1 MEKTLYVGLDI
12 GKDAVDVAVPA
23 SNDGFSCFRENNNEI
38 GFLEL
43 EKKLLR
49 KKAELAKKGHQID
62 YWLISEA
69 TGIYYLP
76 IHDYFVKKGWKFTV
90 VNPLSIKRFRDEQL
104 QNVKTDKEDCKLIAK
119 YGYNNRESLKVTP
132 EIPEDVRQVE
142 QMQVLRRALKKQK
155 DMFSS
160 VAENIHFATVQN
172 SKTVP
177 LLDELQTY
185 HEKAL
190 KKLENDMIAYIKKT
204 NPKEYECL
212 VSIPSVGVNMI
223 IEIYTETNLLKRFQN
238 LNQFLSYAG
247 IAPANFE
254 SGTSV
259 YKKPKLGTFA
269 NRNLRFAFI
278 MSGMSA
284 LKCNPDAIALDKK
297 LNKNITGRGRHV
309 AAGRLVAKQVWYC
322 VKNLEKYTPAKDRVK
337 VGERKVGGLVVELV
351 YEEPQ
356 SALRSISND
365 SLISSFESGK

>member
-38 GFLEL
+38 GFIEL

-49 KKAELAKKGHQID
+49 KKFELAKKGHQID
-62 YWLISEA
+62 FWLISEA

-119 YGYNNRESLKVTP
+119 FGYNNRETLKVTP
-132 EIPEDVRQVE
+132 EIPADVRQVE
-142 QMQVLRRALKKQK
+142 QMQVLRRALKKQN

-160 VAENIHFATVQN
+160 VAENIHFATVEG

-185 HEKAL
+185 HEKVL
-190 KKLENDMIAYIKKT
+190 KKLEKDMIEYIKKT

-223 IEIYTETNLLKRFQN
+223 IEIYVETNLLKKFQN
-238 LNQFLSYAG
+238 LNQFLNYAG
-247 IAPANFE
+247 IAPSSFE

-259 YKKPKLGTFA
+259 YKKPKLGVFA
-269 NRNLRFAFI
+269 NRNLRFALI
-278 MSGMSA
+278 MCGMSA
-284 LKCNPDAIALDKK
+284 LRCNPDAIALDKK

-309 AAGRLVAKQVWYC
+309 AAGRLVAKQIWYC
-322 VKNLEKYTPAKDRVK
+322 VKNLTPYQAAKDRVK
-337 VGERKVGGLVVELV
+337 IGEKKIGELV
-351 YEEPQ
+351 YEVVYDEPQ
-356 SALRSISND
+356 SALKSMSNEAV
-365 SLISSFESGK
+365 IAAFESGN